1 MLSGREVRAEIA
13 VTVTAIAGAAFF
25 FVEGRTLKP
34 GVFEPIGP
42 GAVPMGVAVLTIVLA
57 LAVMAERVL
66 RAPAPARNYDEAAS
80 TSPPAAIERWPV
92 MLGIAAITAAYVSG
106 MHLGLVG
113 YRIATVAYLAAAV
126 LLAAEDRV
134 KALPWAIGL
143 GAAFGL
149 GLDHVFRSILV
160 TDLP

>member
-1 MLSGREVRAEIA
+1 MATTLGANPAE
-13 VTVTAIAGAAFF
+13 
-25 FVEGRTLKP
+25 
-34 GVFEPIGP
+34 
-42 GAVPMGVAVLTIVLA
+42 A
-57 LAVMAERVL
+57 LIRGTGDWVL